1 MEKKRLSL
9 LSRFM
14 EVTVKGTKNKQLKE
28 VESRE
33 WNGGGGRAEGQET
46 AAFHPKFCPSVPTH
60 VYDLSRIFFF
70 LQKARNKKRKTWWEH
85 KIESRIRFKNTPH

>member
-70 LQKARNKKRKTWWEH
+70 SPKSKKQKEENMVGT
-85 KIESRIRFKNTPH
+85 